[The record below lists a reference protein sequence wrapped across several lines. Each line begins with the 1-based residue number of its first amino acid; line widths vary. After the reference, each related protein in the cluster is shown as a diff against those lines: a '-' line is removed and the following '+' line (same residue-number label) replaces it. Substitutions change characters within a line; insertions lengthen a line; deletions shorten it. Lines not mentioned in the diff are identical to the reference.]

1 MEEVG
6 FVKSING
13 DFAYVVFPRKSG
25 CGGNCGS
32 CTGGCAS
39 DSITLEIKNTL
50 NVSTGARV
58 QVGIKKSIF
67 SKMIFWAYI
76 FPTIMF
82 AIGLTAGLAFFK
94 SSGYDNYELLGAFTG
109 FILLGLS
116 YFFSSK
122 IDKKVRK
129 NNEYEF
135 EMIKVVR

>member
-1 MEEVG
+1 MG

-13 DFAYVVFPRKSG
+13 DLANVVFPRKSG
-25 CGGNCGS
+25 CGGNCGG

-39 DSITLEIKNTL
+39 SSETIEIKNTL
-50 NVSTGARV
+50 NVSVGTRV

-82 AIGLTAGLAFFK
+82 AIGLTAGLTFFK
-94 SSGYDNYELLGAFTG
+94 SSGYGNYELLGAFTG
-109 FILLGLS
+109 FILLGIS
-116 YFFSSK
+116 YFLSGK
-122 IDKKVRK
+122 IDKKVSK

-135 EMIKVVR
+135 QMLKIVK

>member
-6 FVKSING
+6 FVKSIKG

-25 CGGNCGS
+25 CGGNCGG

-39 DSITLEIKNTL
+39 DSITIEIKNTL
-50 NVSTGARV
+50 NVLMGTRV
-58 QVGIKKSIF
+58 QVGIKKRIF

-82 AIGLTAGLAFFK
+82 AIGLTAGLTFFK
-94 SSGYDNYELLGAFTG
+94 SSGYDNYELLGGFTG
-109 FILLGLS
+109 FVLLGIS
-116 YFFSSK
+116 YFLSGK

-135 EMIKVVR
+135 EMIKIVR